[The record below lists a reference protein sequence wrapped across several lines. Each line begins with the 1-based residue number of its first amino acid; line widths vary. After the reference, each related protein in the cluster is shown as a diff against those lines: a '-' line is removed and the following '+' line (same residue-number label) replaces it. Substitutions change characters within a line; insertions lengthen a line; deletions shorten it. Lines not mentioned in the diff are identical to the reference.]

1 MKFKQDKKKMTLMV
15 APVLIKHTKFLVH
28 ATKKMMYPNISESF
42 LQFRGLNLVCWMV
55 RVIIK
60 EFLLCVW
67 ENDIWSLSAFDLN
80 WIFSKGIIEEDTI
93 KPCC

>member
-15 APVLIKHTKFLVH
+15 APVLIKPTKFLVH
-28 ATKKMMYPNISESF
+28 ATKKKLYPNSSESF

-60 EFLLCVW
+60 EFLLCV
-67 ENDIWSLSAFDLN
+67 AYG
-80 WIFSKGIIEEDTI
+80 KTI
-93 KPCC
+93 SGPFQLLILIGSFQN